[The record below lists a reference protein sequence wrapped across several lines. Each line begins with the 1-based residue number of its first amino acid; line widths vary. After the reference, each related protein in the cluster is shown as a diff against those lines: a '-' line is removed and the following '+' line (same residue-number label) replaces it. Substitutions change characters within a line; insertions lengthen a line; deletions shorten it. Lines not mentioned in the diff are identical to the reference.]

1 MLSQDPRSSSHNKR
15 NPFHSQLLP
24 GLSEL
29 NKAHLCH
36 YRPPIPFQSPNNRTP
51 SDLHAAFEL
60 CLPDLDLIA
69 LEGPR
74 CREQLQSNPS
84 PSILFIAQ
92 GEVCLE
98 QQNAS
103 WCGSAGDCLIVQGED
118 LQWSSTH
125 FSVVCLMFPEHQHAL
140 RIEQLHSQIEDAA
153 SLPLMASQPISRQH
167 KEGKDVA
174 SLIRALH
181 LLLCII
187 SDLQTSCPLL
197 LPHLKMGDQ
206 LGILSAMLAIPEL
219 RQASIELVTEHAPIK
234 HHSILDSLIDYIDS
248 HLSGNLSLDVLED
261 HSHYSRR
268 SLQYAFRAEYG
279 CTVTQWIRA
288 RRLDLAHRRL
298 SLGAASDSVGEIAR
312 ACGYRSMSLFSIEFQ
327 QRFHIKPS
335 ALLREARV
343 YEATGLARLESTD
356 QATQQPTDQTAYQP
370 EENPPS
376 AS

>member
-15 NPFHSQLLP
+15 NPFHSHLLP

-29 NKAHLCH
+29 NKAHPCD

-60 CLPDLDLIA
+60 RLPDLALIA
-69 LEGPR
+69 LEGPP

-84 PSILFIAQ
+84 PSIIFIAQ

-98 QQNAS
+98 QQNSS
-103 WCGSAGDCLIVQGED
+103 WCGAAGDCLIVQGEN
-118 LQWSSTH
+118 LHWNSTH
-125 FSVVCLMFPEHQHAL
+125 FSVVCLVFPEHQHTL
-140 RIEQLHSQIEDAA
+140 RVQQLHSQIQATGPI
-153 SLPLMASQPISRQH
+153 PLMASQPVCRQH
-167 KEGKDVA
+167 KEGKDVT

-206 LGILSAMLAIPEL
+206 LAILSAMLTFPDL
-219 RQASIELVTEHAPIK
+219 RKASIGLITDHAPIK

-261 HSHYSRR
+261 QSHYSRR

-343 YEATGLARLESTD
+343 YEATGLANVNTTD
-356 QATQQPTDQTAYQP
+356 QATDQA
-370 EENPPS
+370 EENHPP

>member
-1 MLSQDPRSSSHNKR
+1 MLSQDPRSSSYNKR
-15 NPFHSQLLP
+15 NPFHSHLLP

-29 NKAHLCH
+29 NKAQRCD
-36 YRPPIPFQSPNNRTP
+36 YRLPIPFQSPNNRTP

-60 CLPDLDLIA
+60 CLPDLELIA

-84 PSILFIAQ
+84 PSILFVAQ

-103 WCGSAGDCLIVQGED
+103 WCGAAGDCLIVQGED

-125 FSVVCLMFPEHQHAL
+125 FSVVCLTFPEHQHAL
-140 RIEQLHSQIEDAA
+140 RIEQLHNQIQDTG
-153 SLPLMASQPISRQH
+153 SLPLMASQPVSRQH

-219 RQASIELVTEHAPIK
+219 RQASIGLVTELAPIK
-234 HHSILDSLIDYIDS
+234 HHSILDNLIDYIDS

-261 HSHYSRR
+261 QSHYSRR

-298 SLGAASDSVGEIAR
+298 SLGATSDSVGEIAR

-343 YEATGLARLESTD
+343 YEATGLASLDSTD
-356 QATQQPTDQTAYQP
+356 LATHQPTDQPNHQP
-370 EENPPS
+370 EENPP
-376 AS
+376 